1 MQFKKI
7 LLMVVVSSLLI
18 GCVCAA
24 SVSDFKVDDTYKN
37 VYSGEYYSVYATN
50 DSSSGISIYKNVDDD
65 VYDDMENDDILDNII
80 HHDGRE
86 YITPDDDLTLNKSSD
101 NTANFTDMEHST
113 IGASEVVDAGGE
125 QFIVVA
131 WAQNS
136 NNATPEKVVS
146 TLLDFN
152 KDNNLTPVAF

>member
-7 LLMVVVSSLLI
+7 LLMIVVSSLLI

-24 SVSDFKVDDTYKN
+24 SVNDFKVDDAYKN

-65 VYDDMENDDILDNII
+65 VYDDLENDDILDNII
-80 HHDGRE
+80 NHDGRE
-86 YITPDDDLTLNKSSD
+86 YITPDDDLTLNKNSD
-101 NTANFTDMEHST
+101 NTANFTDMDHST
-113 IGASEVVDAGGE
+113 IGVSEVVDAGGE
-125 QFIVVA
+125 QFIVVV
-131 WAQNS
+131 WELNS
-136 NNATPEKVVS
+136 NNATTEKVMS
-146 TLLDFN
+146 TLADFN